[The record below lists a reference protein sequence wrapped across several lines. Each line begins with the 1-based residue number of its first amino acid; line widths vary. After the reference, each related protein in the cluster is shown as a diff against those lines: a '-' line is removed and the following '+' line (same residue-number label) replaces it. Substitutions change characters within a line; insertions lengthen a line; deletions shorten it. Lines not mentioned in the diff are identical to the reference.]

1 MLATRSGRA
10 APIELRYAIGATCAL
25 CLATAS
31 CFTTNT
37 YLVPDTVPPGKVTLT
52 PAVEGWAF
60 QRKYEVSG
68 QPFPERRVG
77 SVGYAFFPHMMVRSG
92 VAPRVDI
99 GVDAGIGSPLRG
111 DLKVQLLEG
120 DIGVAIAGVARY
132 FPTPRPQPRATGNG
146 SAASFEV
153 PVIVA
158 ARITRDV
165 RVVASPGFVVIVGRD
180 PVLPTTFARDEALTQ
195 ANYLQ
200 MAFGP
205 VFDFNPRFSLFPE
218 VTYMRSITGPETD
231 WFTFGL
237 GFIVSPRRPMHP

>member
-1 MLATRSGRA
+1 MLVTCSGRA
-10 APIELRYAIGATCAL
+10 APIDLRYAVRATCAL

-37 YLVPDTVPPGKVTLT
+37 YLIPDTVPPGQVTLT
-52 PAVEGWAF
+52 PAVEGWVVH
-60 QRKYEVSG
+60 RKYEVSG

-77 SVGYAFFPHMMVRSG
+77 SVGYAFFPHMMVRTG
-92 VAPRVDI
+92 VAPRVDV
-99 GVDAGIGSPLRG
+99 GLDFGFGSPLRG

-120 DIGVAIAGVARY
+120 DIGVAVAGVARY
-132 FPTPRPQPRATGNG
+132 FPTPQPEPPATGNG
-146 SAASFEV
+146 GAASFEV

-165 RVVASPGFVVIVGRD
+165 RVVASPGFVAIVGRD
-180 PVLPTTFARDEALTQ
+180 PILPTSFGRDEALTK

-218 VTYMRSITGPETD
+218 VTYMRSITGPATD
-231 WFTFGL
+231 WFTLGL
-237 GFIVSPRRPMHP
+237 GFVISPKRQMNP